1 MTVEELKERNLERNV
16 VYSGSRSSGPGG
28 QNVNKVNTRIEL
40 RLDIVNSPLFS
51 EEEKTLI
58 LTRLKRR
65 INSAGE
71 LLLTSQS
78 ERTQQKNRE
87 AVTERLYRLLADAL
101 TVRPERKSTLPTVS
115 SREERLEVK
124 KRHSQIKKLRRDQ
137 GEISE

>member
-40 RLDIVNSPLFS
+40 RLDIVNSPMFS

>member
-1 MTVEELKERNLERNV
+1 MTIEELKERNLEKSIV
-16 VYSGSRSSGPGG
+16 FSGSRSSGPGG

-40 RLDIVNSPLFS
+40 RLDIANSPLFS

-58 LTRLKRR
+58 ITRLKRR
-65 INSAGE
+65 INSEGE
-71 LLLTSQS
+71 LFITSQS
-78 ERTQQKNRE
+78 ERTQLKNRE
-87 AVTERLYRLLADAL
+87 VVTERLYRLLADAL
-101 TVRPERKSTLPTVS
+101 TIRPKRKTTKPTAA

>member
-1 MTVEELKERNLERNV
+1 MTVEELRERNLERNV

-65 INSAGE
+65 INAAGE

-101 TVRPERKSTLPTVS
+101 TVRPERKSTLPTVA